1 MGINMR
7 VYEKQLMTLIKQK
20 ARTIQL
26 SQVQIASQLGVSLP
40 TVKRWWAG
48 QGVSVTV
55 LNMLSGLLGTSMS
68 QLFLEFES
76 GVAEYS
82 YSLEQEQ
89 MLANNPRVLAL
100 FDLLVSG
107 ESIASIRR
115 TYKLNEAELWA
126 LLLKLDRF
134 GLIELHA
141 GNKVKLKRKGEPTWL
156 PDGPLTT
163 MYRKKMIE
171 AFLGQHAKPASTFFI
186 HSYLPEDVALLKGKL
201 KELENLMRTCNAR
214 GILRPDKTE
223 SHGAY
228 LCFNPFE
235 WSLREKLRSSQVSK

>member
-55 LNMLSGLLGTSMS
+55 LNMLCGLLGTSMS

-76 GVAEYS
+76 GVAAYS
-82 YSLEQEQ
+82 YSLEQER
-89 MLANNPRVLAL
+89 MLASNPRVLAL

-107 ESIASIRR
+107 EPIASIRR
-115 TYKLNEAELWA
+115 TYKLNDAELWA
-126 LLLKLDRF
+126 LLLKLDRV

-141 GNKVKLKRKGEPTWL
+141 GNKVKLKRKGEPLWL

-171 AFLGQHAKPASTFFI
+171 ALIGQHAKPASTFFI
-186 HSYLPEDVALLKGKL
+186 HSYLPEDVALLKVKL

-214 GILRPDKTE
+214 GILQPDKAE

-235 WSLREKLRSSQVSK
+235 WSLREKLRSSQESK